1 MKNAE
6 LKKIKELRTGAFTA
20 DLWIDG
26 KLAAG
31 VEDDGRGGGYMYRWA
46 DLMHGRSVLQDSF
59 TAWIKA
65 KDPITYTFTDG
76 DRTLPM
82 TPDLWV
88 SDEMLDQQLRRS
100 CRRNTLIR
108 LKGDN
113 SDSYHSFKPA
123 WKFSPTVAEKI
134 REDHGSDLIEII
146 NERFIKGAK

>member
-1 MKNAE
+1 MNAE
-6 LKKIKELRTGAFTA
+6 LRKIKELNTGAFTA
-20 DLWIDG
+20 ELWIDG

-123 WKFSPTVAEKI
+123 WKFSPTVAAKI
-134 REDHGSDLIEII
+134 REDHGSDLLEII